1 MLNRQPVNSL
11 KGIGEKTGKL
21 FEKLG
26 VVTIDD
32 LLSYYPRAYDAYEP
46 PVSIG
51 QLKEQAVMAVE
62 SALVR
67 GADLLRLGHM
77 QIVSV
82 QLKDLTG
89 SLQVSWYN
97 MPYMR
102 ANLKTGVTYVF
113 RGRVVK
119 KRGRMVMEQ
128 PEVFTPDSYQALAGS
143 MQPVYGQ
150 TRGLSNKTIVRAQ
163 QMALEMRKMER
174 EYMPPDLRRRYEL
187 AEINYAMEHIHFPAD
202 QTELL
207 FARKRLVFDEFF
219 MFLVGVRRLKEHRE
233 DRHSAFMIKE
243 SEEVAAFQS
252 SLPYALTGAQKRALR
267 EVYGDMGSGL
277 VMNRLIQ
284 GDVGSGKTIIA
295 ILALLEAAYNGYQG
309 ALMVPTEVLARQHFE
324 SMTGLFEKQGIEKV
338 PVLVTGSMTA
348 KEKRLAYAK
357 IASHEADIII
367 GTHALIQEKVVYD
380 NLALVIT
387 DEQHRFGVGQRELLS
402 SKGQEPHVLVMSAT
416 PIPRTLAIILYGDL
430 DISVID
436 ELPAGRQTIKNC
448 VVDSGYRPKA
458 YAFIERQVA
467 EGHQA
472 YVICPMVEESEM
484 IEAENV
490 LDYTKALR
498 KALPPSV
505 TVEYL
510 HGKLKGKE
518 KNAIMERFAAGE
530 IHVLVS
536 TTVIEVGVN
545 VPNAT
550 VMMIENAE
558 RFGLAQLHQLRGRV
572 GRGKDQ
578 SYCIM
583 VNCSRDQG
591 AGERLDI
598 LNRSNDG
605 FYIASEDLKLR
616 GPGDI
621 FGLRQSGD
629 MEFKLADIFTDANI
643 LKKVSEEVN
652 RLLDE
657 DPQLEKDEHRELKRK
672 VEDYLGT
679 NYEKLNL

>member
-163 QMALEMRKMER
+163 QMALEVRKMER

-243 SEEVAAFQS
+243 AEEVTAFQS
-252 SLPYALTGAQKRALR
+252 SLPYALTGAQERALR
-267 EVYGDMGSGL
+267 EVYDDMGSGL

-295 ILALLEAAYNGYQG
+295 ILALLQAAYNGYQG

-324 SMTGLFEKQGIEKV
+324 SMTSLFEKQGIEKV
-338 PVLVTGSMTA
+338 PVLVTGSMSVWHMQ
-348 KEKRLAYAK
+348 RL
-357 IASHEADIII
+357 
-367 GTHALIQEKVVYD
+367 
-380 NLALVIT
+380 
-387 DEQHRFGVGQRELLS
+387 
-402 SKGQEPHVLVMSAT
+402 PAT
-416 PIPRTLAIILYGDL
+416 RRTL
-430 DISVID
+430 
-436 ELPAGRQTIKNC
+436 
-448 VVDSGYRPKA
+448 
-458 YAFIERQVA
+458 
-467 EGHQA
+467 
-472 YVICPMVEESEM
+472 
-484 IEAENV
+484 
-490 LDYTKALR
+490 
-498 KALPPSV
+498 
-505 TVEYL
+505 
-510 HGKLKGKE
+510 
-518 KNAIMERFAAGE
+518 
-530 IHVLVS
+530 
-536 TTVIEVGVN
+536 
-545 VPNAT
+545 
-550 VMMIENAE
+550 
-558 RFGLAQLHQLRGRV
+558 
-572 GRGKDQ
+572 
-578 SYCIM
+578 
-583 VNCSRDQG
+583 
-591 AGERLDI
+591 
-598 LNRSNDG
+598 
-605 FYIASEDLKLR
+605 
-616 GPGDI
+616 
-621 FGLRQSGD
+621 
-629 MEFKLADIFTDANI
+629 
-643 LKKVSEEVN
+643 
-652 RLLDE
+652 
-657 DPQLEKDEHRELKRK
+657 
-672 VEDYLGT
+672 
-679 NYEKLNL
+679 

>member
-252 SLPYALTGAQKRALR
+252 SLPYALTGAQERALR

-402 SKGQEPHVLVMSAT
+402 SKGQEPHYPV
-416 PIPRTLAIILYGDL
+416 RGF
-430 DISVID
+430 
-436 ELPAGRQTIKNC
+436 
-448 VVDSGYRPKA
+448 GYIR
-458 YAFIERQVA
+458 
-467 EGHQA
+467 
-472 YVICPMVEESEM
+472 
-484 IEAENV
+484 
-490 LDYTKALR
+490 
-498 KALPPSV
+498 
-505 TVEYL
+505 
-510 HGKLKGKE
+510 
-518 KNAIMERFAAGE
+518 
-530 IHVLVS
+530 
-536 TTVIEVGVN
+536 
-545 VPNAT
+545 
-550 VMMIENAE
+550 
-558 RFGLAQLHQLRGRV
+558 
-572 GRGKDQ
+572 
-578 SYCIM
+578 
-583 VNCSRDQG
+583 
-591 AGERLDI
+591 
-598 LNRSNDG
+598 
-605 FYIASEDLKLR
+605 
-616 GPGDI
+616 
-621 FGLRQSGD
+621 
-629 MEFKLADIFTDANI
+629 
-643 LKKVSEEVN
+643 
-652 RLLDE
+652 
-657 DPQLEKDEHRELKRK
+657 HR
-672 VEDYLGT
+672 
-679 NYEKLNL
+679 

>member
-252 SLPYALTGAQKRALR
+252 SLPYALTGAQERALR
-267 EVYGDMGSGL
+267 EVYGDMGSEWL
-277 VMNRLIQ
+277 
-284 GDVGSGKTIIA
+284 
-295 ILALLEAAYNGYQG
+295 
-309 ALMVPTEVLARQHFE
+309 
-324 SMTGLFEKQGIEKV
+324 
-338 PVLVTGSMTA
+338 
-348 KEKRLAYAK
+348 
-357 IASHEADIII
+357 
-367 GTHALIQEKVVYD
+367 
-380 NLALVIT
+380 
-387 DEQHRFGVGQRELLS
+387 
-402 SKGQEPHVLVMSAT
+402 
-416 PIPRTLAIILYGDL
+416 
-430 DISVID
+430 
-436 ELPAGRQTIKNC
+436 
-448 VVDSGYRPKA
+448 
-458 YAFIERQVA
+458 
-467 EGHQA
+467 
-472 YVICPMVEESEM
+472 
-484 IEAENV
+484 
-490 LDYTKALR
+490 
-498 KALPPSV
+498 
-505 TVEYL
+505 
-510 HGKLKGKE
+510 
-518 KNAIMERFAAGE
+518 
-530 IHVLVS
+530 
-536 TTVIEVGVN
+536 
-545 VPNAT
+545 
-550 VMMIENAE
+550 
-558 RFGLAQLHQLRGRV
+558 
-572 GRGKDQ
+572 
-578 SYCIM
+578 
-583 VNCSRDQG
+583 
-591 AGERLDI
+591 
-598 LNRSNDG
+598 
-605 FYIASEDLKLR
+605 
-616 GPGDI
+616 
-621 FGLRQSGD
+621 
-629 MEFKLADIFTDANI
+629 
-643 LKKVSEEVN
+643 
-652 RLLDE
+652 
-657 DPQLEKDEHRELKRK
+657 
-672 VEDYLGT
+672 
-679 NYEKLNL
+679 

>member
-252 SLPYALTGAQKRALR
+252 SLPYALTGAQERALR

-430 DISVID
+430 DISN
-436 ELPAGRQTIKNC
+436 PRTG
-448 VVDSGYRPKA
+448 
-458 YAFIERQVA
+458 
-467 EGHQA
+467 
-472 YVICPMVEESEM
+472 
-484 IEAENV
+484 
-490 LDYTKALR
+490 
-498 KALPPSV
+498 
-505 TVEYL
+505 
-510 HGKLKGKE
+510 
-518 KNAIMERFAAGE
+518 
-530 IHVLVS
+530 
-536 TTVIEVGVN
+536 
-545 VPNAT
+545 
-550 VMMIENAE
+550 
-558 RFGLAQLHQLRGRV
+558 
-572 GRGKDQ
+572 
-578 SYCIM
+578 
-583 VNCSRDQG
+583 
-591 AGERLDI
+591 
-598 LNRSNDG
+598 
-605 FYIASEDLKLR
+605 
-616 GPGDI
+616 
-621 FGLRQSGD
+621 
-629 MEFKLADIFTDANI
+629 
-643 LKKVSEEVN
+643 
-652 RLLDE
+652 
-657 DPQLEKDEHRELKRK
+657 
-672 VEDYLGT
+672 
-679 NYEKLNL
+679 